1 MAVFLPKNIKNNQK
15 NTYKYVQST
24 FLNIFSP
31 DIKSSI
37 EMQLDLLK
45 DLFDGDVQ
53 AWYSDVIEAAEVDDL
68 VDAPLQ
74 DVNLA

>member
-1 MAVFLPKNIKNNQK
+1 M
-15 NTYKYVQST
+15 
-24 FLNIFSP
+24 
-31 DIKSSI
+31 
-37 EMQLDLLK
+37 ELDLLK